1 MGEEKVKKEEEKKER
16 KKNREGGGK
25 EEGEEEKVRRRWRK
39 WRSEEMDDLY
49 LRDSYGGLSRSLNLH
64 APPVPHSLGPA
75 DVHVDQQQVGV
86 VEVKVTVLPRVS
98 ETDTQ
103 ELLDLPVRGKG
114 GGGRRE
120 RRGQRGWGNV

>member
-1 MGEEKVKKEEEKKER
+1 
-16 KKNREGGGK
+16 
-25 EEGEEEKVRRRWRK
+25 
-39 WRSEEMDDLY
+39 MDDLY

-64 APPVPHSLGPA
+64 APPIPHCLGPA
-75 DVHVDQQQVGV
+75 DIHVDQQQVGV

>member
-1 MGEEKVKKEEEKKER
+1 
-16 KKNREGGGK
+16 
-25 EEGEEEKVRRRWRK
+25 
-39 WRSEEMDDLY
+39 MDDLY

-64 APPVPHSLGPA
+64 APPVPHGLGPA